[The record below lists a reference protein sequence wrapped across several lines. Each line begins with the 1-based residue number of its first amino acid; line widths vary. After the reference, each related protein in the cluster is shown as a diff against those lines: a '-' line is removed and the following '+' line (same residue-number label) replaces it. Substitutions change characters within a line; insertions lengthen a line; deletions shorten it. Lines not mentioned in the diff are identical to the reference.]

1 MTGFSGRAETKA
13 LIHQSTLHLQV
24 LAEVRR
30 YLIHDRFLLKILPRG
45 GYGWG
50 AVDGY
55 LLAQPSFLM
64 NTAIDIRK
72 LCEYYSFSGDGS

>member
-13 LIHQSTLHLQV
+13 LIHQSTLQLQV

-30 YLIHDRFLLKILPRG
+30 YLVHDRFLLKILARG

-50 AVDGY
+50 RCRRVSVGATKV
-55 LLAQPSFLM
+55 F
-64 NTAIDIRK
+64 
-72 LCEYYSFSGDGS
+72 